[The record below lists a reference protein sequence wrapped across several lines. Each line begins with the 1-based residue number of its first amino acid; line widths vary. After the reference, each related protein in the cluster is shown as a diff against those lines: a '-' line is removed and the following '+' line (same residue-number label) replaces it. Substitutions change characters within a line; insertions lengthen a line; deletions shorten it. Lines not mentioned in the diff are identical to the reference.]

1 MFLELYKRCERLKR
15 AFLKTLFFTFYIA
28 TKAYGLKILLDFVW
42 LLATCAQAIFPSHIC
57 LSSSVDCDDLQES
70 TAREKICE
78 MVNNN
83 ELESLAQNLIAC

>member
-1 MFLELYKRCERLKR
+1 
-15 AFLKTLFFTFYIA
+15 
-28 TKAYGLKILLDFVW
+28 
-42 LLATCAQAIFPSHIC
+42 
-57 LSSSVDCDDLQES
+57 LQES